1 MNKLLTH
8 TVLLFFTAGLFAQT
22 SNDGMLYISGGEE
35 LNLPQDPEESTDF
48 TPLDPDDPMFDPNR
62 PDYTF
67 EPLKTRSLMIKI
79 LIFIRESK
87 ITKDEKNFLC

>member
-1 MNKLLTH
+1 MKNNTMNKLLTY

-62 PDYTF
+62 PDHTF
-67 EPLKTRSLMIKI
+67 VPLKTRSLMITNPNI
-79 LIFIRESK
+79 YQRV
-87 ITKDEKNFLC
+87 KNN